1 MTTSLGS
8 TGQEGSCTVAIGMRS
23 SLGFGRVNSDRAPR
37 SLHRAGCTVG
47 ADAARSEPV
56 VVSDSAAL
64 GGTLPG
70 VLPRTPV
77 ALRAMR
83 SQAHRVSRTVS
94 TSSRSRSAIGPSRI
108 PRGRPAT
115 ACDEKAGTYSLTL
128 KGF

>member
-1 MTTSLGS
+1 MTTSLRS
-8 TGQEGSCTVAIGMRS
+8 TGQDGSRTAAIGLRS
-23 SLGFGRVNSDRAPR
+23 SLGFGRVNSDGTPR
-37 SLHRAGCTVG
+37 SLHRAGCTVP
-47 ADAARSEPV
+47 ADAAREPV

-77 ALRAMR
+77 ALRTMR
-83 SQAHRVSRTVS
+83 SQTHRVSRTAS
-94 TSSRSRSAIGPSRI
+94 TSSRSRNAIRPSRI

-115 ACDEKAGTYSLTL
+115 TRDEKPGTYSLTL